1 MRIGKDLI
9 VFTKK
14 GPAMTCVFLSRT
26 FHETEHIDEVRC
38 DMVSYVICAVSFT
51 SSGGNYVN
59 LTFVDLLVYS
69 SLRIFLCGC
78 NAG

>member
-26 FHETEHIDEVRC
+26 FHEAEHIDEVC
-38 DMVSYVICAVSFT
+38 LSLIYTMSYYVSSET
-51 SSGGNYVN
+51 
-59 LTFVDLLVYS
+59 
-69 SLRIFLCGC
+69 
-78 NAG
+78 